1 MSLAPSRPD
10 PEGPLTAD
18 DGHGHASPGD
28 PLRRIA
34 SWCLWTGGGVA
45 ALGGLAIAAPWTA
58 STVVAWVIGFTLLAA
73 GVAQLGMAAGT
84 YTWRG
89 FWLALVCGALTVVA
103 GTAMIAIP
111 VPAVHVLVTFL
122 GILILFEAAAKL
134 TAAFSLPR
142 DFPWGWVLVDGLV
155 TALLGG
161 ILLTA
166 NAEQAPVYLGVIIGI
181 NLLSSG
187 ITLLASG
194 IWLRRSVG

>member
-1 MSLAPSRPD
+1 MSLADPD
-10 PEGPLTAD
+10 RAPGD
-18 DGHGHASPGD
+18 DGPPFAPMHAM
-28 PLRRIA
+28 R
-34 SWCLWTGGGVA
+34 SWCFWVGG
-45 ALGGLAIAAPWTA
+45 ALAILGALAIAVPWAA
-58 STVVAWVIGFTLLAA
+58 STLVAWVIGFMLLAA
-73 GVAQLGMAAGT
+73 GVTQLGMAAGT

-89 FWLALVCGALTVVA
+89 FWLALVCGALAVVA

-111 VPAVHVLVTFL
+111 VEGIHVLTTFL
-122 GILILFEAAAKL
+122 GVLILFEAAAKL

-166 NAEQAPVYLGVIIGI
+166 STAQAPVFLGVIFGI

-187 ITLLASG
+187 IALLASG
-194 IWLRRSVG
+194 MWLRRAIR

>member
-1 MSLAPSRPD
+1 MSLADPD
-10 PEGPLTAD
+10 RAPGD
-18 DGHGHASPGD
+18 DGRPFAAMHAMQ
-28 PLRRIA
+28 
-34 SWCLWTGGGVA
+34 SWCFWVGG
-45 ALGGLAIAAPWTA
+45 ALAILGALAIAVPWAA
-58 STVVAWVIGFTLLAA
+58 STLVAWVIGFMLLAA
-73 GVAQLGMAAGT
+73 GVTQLGMAAGT

-89 FWLALVCGALTVVA
+89 FWLALVCGALAVVA

-111 VPAVHVLVTFL
+111 VEGIHVLTTFL
-122 GILILFEAAAKL
+122 GVLILFEAAAKL

-166 NAEQAPVYLGVIIGI
+166 STAQAPVFLGVIFGI

-187 ITLLASG
+187 IALLASG
-194 IWLRRSVG
+194 MWLRRAIR